1 MNEFSQKG
9 FQGIAKIY
17 TFVISR
23 KKIMKVNSIIRDYH
37 EQIDHP
43 EIQKK
48 LENMLILSAFFKYF
62 LVFAYVGFACLVF
75 IYPFVIYL
83 LFGERILH
91 FGFEIPGI
99 DWQASLLGYG
109 INFMHHS
116 YQIFVV
122 SCGILITNYMN
133 FFFFLNVIG
142 MYIGLGVMVKD
153 FQQLISRKKTDDW
166 NKDLNFKIIEISKA
180 YVEIRNLMDFIES
193 IFSIYYLVEIGSL
206 IFQSTVTLFAIVT
219 VSSSFFLKIN
229 GLGRVTLGDSEA

>member
-1 MNEFSQKG
+1 ME
-9 FQGIAKIY
+9 
-17 TFVISR
+17 VIS
-23 KKIMKVNSIIRDYH
+23 IFQNYH
-37 EQIDHP
+37 EKIDHP

-48 LENMLILSAFFKYF
+48 MTNVMIVGAIFKYF
-62 LVFAYVGFACLVF
+62 LAFTYGGFTCLVF

-99 DWQASLLGYG
+99 DWQASLHGYG

-116 YQIFVV
+116 YQIFNVAA
-122 SCGILITNYMN
+122 GTFLTNFACFY
-133 FFFFLNVIG
+133 FFLNVIG

-166 NKDLNFKIIEISKA
+166 NKDLKLKIIEISKA

-193 IFSIYYLVEIGSL
+193 IFNIYYLVEIGSL

-219 VSSSFFLKIN
+219 VSSLFFL
-229 GLGRVTLGDSEA
+229 RVNV